1 MDGSD
6 SLKRLAEAI
15 RRGLS
20 SSPEKGVRPLLE
32 SLFGERFQKRH
43 FEPSL
48 IRDAYALGTGD
59 DKEGVPFAGLIHP
72 DNPPSGP
79 YGGTSLVWFP
89 TTEHGSLI
97 GFGVGTRGLSP
108 DEGILTKPGHRR
120 RLVALR
126 RYLKELGV
134 EAWTKS
140 DPSALNQSVP
150 KSARDLFPGF
160 ERVFQRYGSEMYC
173 NAKVPDDP
181 GRARKVVQAF
191 VDLYAHERGWQ
202 TLQAFKGESDALL
215 GAIWD
220 RTFETVDAAQVHEVL
235 KARRF
240 AILQGPPG
248 TGKTR
253 LAEQIRRDFFGGRG
267 ITVQFHPAVTYEDFM
282 VGLSP
287 DAQAGSLRFGVRPG
301 WLIDAAR
308 LAKDGPALLII
319 DEINR
324 ADLAKVLGEAV
335 FLLEPGEVG
344 GASAR
349 SVHLAHAVDGT
360 HDFSLPEGLYVL
372 GTMNTADRSIAPID
386 IAIRRRFA
394 FVTLLPQRSVVAA
407 QNLPLAV
414 KVFDDLA
421 GVFVEHAPE
430 DSLDLLPGHAYFL
443 APDEASLRRRFHYEL
458 VPLLDEYLRQGLVGP
473 AASELQAVRDTI
485 SDLASV

>member
-1 MDGSD
+1 MPDN
-6 SLKRLAEAI
+6 SLNRLADVI
-15 RRGLS
+15 RVGLKAV
-20 SSPEKGVRPLLE
+20 PEKGVRPLLE

-43 FEPSL
+43 FVPSMV
-48 IRDAYALGTGD
+48 RDAYALASAED
-59 DKEGVPFAGLIHP
+59 QDGVPFAGLIHP

-89 TTEHGSLI
+89 TSDSGSLI

-140 DPSALNQSVP
+140 DPSALNQQVP
-150 KSARDLFPGF
+150 KAARDRFPGF
-160 ERVFQRYGSEMYC
+160 ERVFQRYGSEMYG

-181 GRARKVVQAF
+181 ELARKVVQAF
-191 VDLYAHERGWQ
+191 VDLYAHERNWQ
-202 TLQAFKGESDALL
+202 TLQTYKPESEKLL
-215 GAIWD
+215 GYIWD
-220 RTFETVDAAQVHEVL
+220 KTFEALDAEQVHEVL

-253 LAEQIRRDFFGGRG
+253 LAEAIRREFFQGRG
-267 ITVQFHPAVTYEDFM
+267 KTVQFHPAVTYEDFL

-287 DAQAGSLRFGVRPG
+287 DAEAGSLRFGVRKG
-301 WLIDAAR
+301 WLMEAAR
-308 LAKDGPALLII
+308 LAKDGPALLIL

-335 FLLEPGEVG
+335 FLFEPGEVG
-344 GASAR
+344 GEHAR
-349 SVHLAHAVDGT
+349 RVDLAHAVDGT
-360 HDFSLPEGLYVL
+360 HEFRLPEGLFVL

-394 FVTLLPQRSVVAA
+394 FLTLFPQRSVVAA
-407 QNLPLAV
+407 QNLPLALR
-414 KVFDDLA
+414 VFDQLA

-443 APDEASLRRRFHYEL
+443 ATNEAELCRRFRYEL

-485 SDLASV
+485 SDIVTA

>member
-1 MDGSD
+1 MPDN
-6 SLKRLAEAI
+6 SLSRLANVI
-15 RRGLS
+15 RHGLRS
-20 SSPEKGVRPLLE
+20 IPEKGVRPLLE
-32 SLFGERFQKRH
+32 GLFGERVQKRH

-48 IRDAYALGTGD
+48 IRDAYALASAEEQD
-59 DKEGVPFAGLIHP
+59 GVPFAGLIHP

-89 TTEHGSLI
+89 TSDSGSLI

-140 DPSALNQSVP
+140 DPSALNQPVP
-150 KSARDLFPGF
+150 KAARDRFPGF

-173 NAKVPDDP
+173 NARVPDDP
-181 GRARKVVQAF
+181 ELATRVVQAF
-191 VDLYAHERGWQ
+191 VDLYAHERNWQ
-202 TLQAFKGESDALL
+202 TLQAFKAESEKLL
-215 GAIWD
+215 GYIWD
-220 RTFETVDAAQVHEVL
+220 RTFEAIDAEQVYEVL

-240 AILQGPPG
+240 VILQGPPG

-253 LAEQIRRDFFGGRG
+253 LAEDIRRDFFEGRG
-267 ITVQFHPAVTYEDFM
+267 ITAQFHPAVTYEDFL

-287 DAQAGSLRFGVRPG
+287 DAQAGSLRFGVRCG
-301 WLIDAAR
+301 WLVEAAR
-308 LAKDGPALLII
+308 LAKDGPAILIL

-335 FLLEPGEVG
+335 FLFEPGEVG
-344 GASAR
+344 GERAR
-349 SVHLAHAVDGT
+349 QVRLAHPVDGT
-360 HDFSLPEGLYVL
+360 HDFSLPGGLFVL

-394 FVTLLPQRSVVAA
+394 FLTLLPQRSVVAA
-407 QNLPLAV
+407 QNLPLGLT
-414 KVFDDLA
+414 VFDQLA
-421 GVFVEHAPE
+421 GVFVEHVPE

-443 APDEASLRRRFHYEL
+443 APDEEALRRRFRYEL

-485 SDLASV
+485 SDIVTA